1 MKHDNDKNCQ
11 SDCVAK
17 KVKVHDGGVNEG
29 FIGNIYDNDT
39 NSESDSESDSDIGQF
54 SVFQSIDEIEKQ
66 EAVDRLQK
74 ASKEA
79 EEFCQDVNE
88 IEDYDNELNEIKVQ
102 DEITKKDKFVKKSS

>member
-1 MKHDNDKNCQ
+1 MSIVSIDNWSTEKMKHDNDKNCQ
-11 SDCVAK
+11 SVCVGK

-66 EAVDRLQK
+66 EAVDRL
-74 ASKEA
+74 
-79 EEFCQDVNE
+79 
-88 IEDYDNELNEIKVQ
+88 
-102 DEITKKDKFVKKSS
+102 